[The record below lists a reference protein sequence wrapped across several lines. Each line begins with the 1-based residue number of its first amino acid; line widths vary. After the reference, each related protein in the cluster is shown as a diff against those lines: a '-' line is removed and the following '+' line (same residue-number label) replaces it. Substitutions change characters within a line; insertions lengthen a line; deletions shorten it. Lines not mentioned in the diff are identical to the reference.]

1 MNTEPADQPVNR
13 PPGTCIPW
21 EEKKKEL
28 PPITGDEQLV
38 KNAWESI
45 DGLAYTYIWQLVVSF

>member
-1 MNTEPADQPVNR
+1 MSDQQPKPVNR

-28 PPITGDEQLV
+28 PPILGDEELV
-38 KNAWESI
+38 KKTWEEN
-45 DGLAYTYIWQLVVSF
+45 DA

>member
-1 MNTEPADQPVNR
+1 MNPEPTDQPVNR

-21 EEKKKEL
+21 EEKKTEL

-38 KNAWESI
+38 KNVWESV

>member
-1 MNTEPADQPVNR
+1 MSNQQPNPVNR

-28 PPITGDEQLV
+28 PPILGDEELV
-38 KNAWESI
+38 KKTWEENEA
-45 DGLAYTYIWQLVVSF
+45 LAYMYIWQILLSF